1 MELEHTRRAARNEL
15 IKIRVYGLPAPQGS
29 KKHIGRGI
37 LVESSK
43 KVKPWRQEVLRATLD
58 SDQYSGQVIDKA
70 CQVSLEFL
78 IPRPRSHY
86 GTGRNKNKLKPS
98 SPYFCTSMRNGD
110 IDKLCRS
117 TIDGLSVTSG
127 GALLA
132 DDSLIVQ
139 LTASKRYCFENE
151 LFGAWILVSEPQN

>member
-1 MELEHTRRAARNEL
+1 MELEHTRRSARNEL

-86 GTGRNKNKLKPS
+86 GTGRNNNKLKS
-98 SPYFCTSMRNGD
+98 SAPIFCTSMRHGD

-117 TIDGLSVTSG
+117 TIDGLSITSG
-127 GALLA
+127 GALLK

-139 LTASKRYCFENE
+139 LIASKRYCMKNE
-151 LFGAWILVSEPQN
+151 LAGAFISIEST